1 MLTRRGAGVCERVP
15 ITDASMNNKVGSIT
29 DLPSIFDGGAVD
41 QRYVAFID
49 LLGFGARVEN
59 EFDATVLLYQSVLDS
74 ADIVR
79 TMRPDVKLKVMS
91 DAFIVTS
98 EKLGSMIGVIQALH
112 MQTLFNDCLV
122 RGGIGFGKHIESSNS
137 ENVYV
142 VSQGLVQAVS
152 VEKKICYPC
161 VAFHES
167 IDIPSH
173 WWVPHLNP
181 FQRGVLFFEGIR
193 LVNPFNIAWGQSAM
207 TRVASMPRDN
217 PKHNKKYDWFLRLYQ
232 AVISGESLVPPQ

>member
-1 MLTRRGAGVCERVP
+1 
-15 ITDASMNNKVGSIT
+15 MNNEVGPVTEQS
-29 DLPSIFDGGAVD
+29 SIFDGATVN

-59 EFDATVLLYQSVLDS
+59 EFDATVSLYQSVLNS

-79 TMRPDVKLKVMS
+79 TMRDDVKLKVMS

-98 EKLGSMIGVIQALH
+98 ESLGSMIGVIQALH

-122 RGGIGFGKHIESSNS
+122 RGGIGFGKHIETSDS
-137 ENVYV
+137 ENAYV

-152 VEKKICYPC
+152 VEKQIRYPC
-161 VAFHES
+161 VALHES
-167 IDIPSH
+167 IDIPSN
-173 WWVPHLNP
+173 WWTPHLNP
-181 FQRGVLFFEGIR
+181 FQRGLLFFEGIR

-207 TRVASMPRDN
+207 TRVAFMPRDN
-217 PKHNKKYDWFLRLYQ
+217 PKHNEKYDWFLRLYE
-232 AVISGESLVPPQ
+232 AVISGYPLVPAE